1 MERKS
6 RSKSRTIVFNL
17 SQFQDKQ
24 NILRKARLLNET
36 DKFINEDYCK
46 DTVEYRK
53 ELWGEVKLL
62 RSQGKIAYLN
72 YRTIASRD
80 KAPTLSLEDKIV
92 SILLFALFSYNNSE
106 FVFTWKNFVR
116 TVINGRY
123 FAGWLLRSKLAIL

>member
-17 SQFQDKQ
+17 SQFKDKQ

-53 ELWGEVKLL
+53 
-62 RSQGKIAYLN
+62 
-72 YRTIASRD
+72 
-80 KAPTLSLEDKIV
+80 
-92 SILLFALFSYNNSE
+92 
-106 FVFTWKNFVR
+106 
-116 TVINGRY
+116 
-123 FAGWLLRSKLAIL
+123 

>member
-106 FVFTWKNFVR
+106 FVFT
-116 TVINGRY
+116 
-123 FAGWLLRSKLAIL
+123 